1 MTEQHE
7 PGPIYDWPNQRD
19 VHEKAMKIIS
29 EEAHDSLGLEWQTTD
44 VPELDQAVSPAHAP
58 GLGDALRET
67 AETYYPSD
75 LLANLLDQEMRD
87 LAHNVLEDLPEGQ
100 REALVRAAVDRIREH
115 REDGPE
121 PAAGNPATENPETQP
136 VL

>member
-1 MTEQHE
+1 MTDQHDQGPIYNWPDQE
-7 PGPIYDWPNQRD
+7 PIYDWPDKID

-44 VPELDQAVSPAHAP
+44 VPKLDQSVSPAHAP
-58 GLGDALRET
+58 GLGDALREA

-87 LAHNVLEDLPEGQ
+87 LARNALEDLPEGQ
-100 REALVRAAVDRIREH
+100 REALVKAAVDRIRER

-121 PAAGNPATENPETQP
+121 PTACH
-136 VL
+136 